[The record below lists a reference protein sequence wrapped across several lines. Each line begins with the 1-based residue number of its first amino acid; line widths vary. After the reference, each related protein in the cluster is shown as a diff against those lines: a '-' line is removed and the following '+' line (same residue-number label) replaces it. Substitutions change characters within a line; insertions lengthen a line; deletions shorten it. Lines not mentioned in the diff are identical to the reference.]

1 MMKSLGL
8 PVACCLLSMVAVSA
22 LAASAENAFVKITSG
37 TPGVEKI
44 VAVGRDFHVVTADVD
59 RSFSADVAVEAKAPW
74 NLTSGTSVEAKAGN
88 GVGYSVKNAV
98 NSEETESGE
107 IIVFA
112 VEVQIDGLKGKKG
125 EIEFA
130 DCSGGFDSDC
140 IAAFRNV
147 KITCKPG
154 KRPAT
159 EKIELAFT
167 AGHLLE
173 KIGDEY
179 RPAKSAYTVNEIGS
193 RHFVVHGHAPG
204 DFSITAKHSV
214 NGASGTASY
223 RVVAGKPGK
232 DK

>member
-1 MMKSLGL
+1 MIKSIRL
-8 PVACCLLSMVAVSA
+8 PLACCLMSIAAASVQ
-22 LAASAENAFVKITSG
+22 AASAENAFVKVDSG

-44 VAVGRDFHVVTADVD
+44 VAVGRDFHIVTADVD
-59 RSFSADVAVEAKAPW
+59 SSFSADVGVEPKAPW
-74 NLTSGTSVEAKAGN
+74 QLTSGASVKAKAGN
-88 GVGYSVKNAV
+88 AAGYSVRNAV

-112 VEVQIDGLKGKKG
+112 VEVDIVGLDKKKG
-125 EIEFA
+125 EVAYA
-130 DCSGGFDSDC
+130 DCSGGFDSGC
-140 IAAFRNV
+140 ISASRNV

-154 KRPAT
+154 KRPDS
-159 EKIELAFT
+159 EKIELAFA
-167 AGHLLE
+167 AGQLLD
-173 KIGDEY
+173 KVGDEY

-193 RHFVVHGHAPG
+193 RHFVLHGHAQG

-214 NGASGTASY
+214 NGASGGASY